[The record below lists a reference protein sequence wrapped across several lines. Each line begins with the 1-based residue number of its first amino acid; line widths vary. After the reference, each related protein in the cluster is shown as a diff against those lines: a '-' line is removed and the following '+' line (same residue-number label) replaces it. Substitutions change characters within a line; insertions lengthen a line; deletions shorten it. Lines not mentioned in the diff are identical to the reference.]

1 MTGYIDANTFGN
13 VNVYVHRNGN
23 IITCIIVVGIVGI
36 CRGQIVCII
45 EFPPLPMIFRQHNR
59 SLSPGYA
66 NSISESSF
74 NHRLKFQ
81 SNKRSSTMPTRSN
94 FR

>member
-36 CRGQIVCII
+36 CRGYS
-45 EFPPLPMIFRQHNR
+45 LYNR
-59 SLSPGYA
+59 
-66 NSISESSF
+66 I
-74 NHRLKFQ
+74 
-81 SNKRSSTMPTRSN
+81 SSTTHDFSST
-94 FR
+94 